1 MPTELTDQEKDRLK
15 ETREDLTE
23 EYEKGLRMAE
33 RQVSAHYTYDDIQ
46 GNDEVEAL
54 QDEFGLTETEAERS
68 VRSTVEQA
76 CRKRFEEEHD
86 LSFRTNY
93 VSVEK
98 EKHGRWSCTIMTNQ
112 T

>member
-1 MPTELTDQEKDRLK
+1 MPTELTDQAKDRLK
-15 ETREDLTE
+15 GRREDLTRKYE
-23 EYEKGLRMAE
+23 ESLDMAE
-33 RQVSAHYTYDDIQ
+33 RQVSAHYTYDDIR
-46 GNDEVEAL
+46 GNDEAETL
-54 QDEFGLTETEAERS
+54 QDDFGVTTQEADRA
-68 VRSTVEQA
+68 VRKSLEQA